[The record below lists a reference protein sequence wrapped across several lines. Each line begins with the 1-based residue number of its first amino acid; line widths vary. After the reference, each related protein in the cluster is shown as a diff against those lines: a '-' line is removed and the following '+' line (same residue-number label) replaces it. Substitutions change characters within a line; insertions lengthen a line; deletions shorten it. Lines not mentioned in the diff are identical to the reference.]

1 MSCSGKKLTV
11 NLSLYQGKDVQKNPF
26 RTSGYEEKLYM
37 FRSAFIRE
45 RIHFAWLF
53 GLFLLLTTTVL
64 LSASA
69 DITRVREAPLWERS
83 LPSTSCPWSDSDT
96 YCHRASPVLADITGD
111 GNLEIIVATNRGHV
125 QAYRYDGKLLWST
138 DIAPAFGMK
147 RDTQKTASSPAVA
160 DIDADGYMEIVMG
173 AGTVKRN
180 ICTQGG
186 VIALEHDGSV
196 KKGWPFLTKDGDIPP
211 AGCRE
216 TVFATPA
223 LGDLDKDGDL
233 EIVFGA
239 FDKRFYALD
248 HNGRL
253 LPGFPP
259 DSYHF
264 LRFGWDNLIGRLGD
278 TMWSSP
284 ALADLDGDGYLDI
297 VTGADEG
304 DYDGRF
310 VPVMGSWSCPYRSPN
325 TQGYCGG
332 SVYAFDRFGQLI
344 PGFPRYLYEIIQST
358 PALLDVDED
367 GRSEIFVGA
376 GDYYY
381 LNSPDKPKYGFRLFG
396 LDSNGRDL
404 PGWEGGKKVGGV
416 VISSPAIGDIDG
428 DNAPEIVFMAGDDRL
443 YAFDLNGQRV
453 PGFPMTPRIYTG
465 LVLDSNTVGSTAIL
479 ADYTGDGKMEIFVR
493 HAWETNIIDG
503 TGTQLTK
510 TSSSDSKPAYITLGS
525 LWNSPAVG
533 DLDRDGRLELVSQN
547 SELTVWT
554 LPASS
559 GLADWPMLKRDA
571 ARTGA
576 VVPDIRVEP
585 DTMHMVH
592 ESGKKTSYTTWLNLT
607 SFAGTFDWALST
619 NVSGVIS
626 FPRESG
632 RVNGTRMVS
641 ALLTIDGDLRPGV
654 HKIGRIDLTIS
665 RDGAVHEVVR
675 IPVSVTVF
683 KDLNQSFLPALP

>member
-1 MSCSGKKLTV
+1 MISTSFFSGRFHL
-11 NLSLYQGKDVQKNPF
+11 
-26 RTSGYEEKLYM
+26 
-37 FRSAFIRE
+37 
-45 RIHFAWLF
+45 AWLF
-53 GLFLLLTTTVL
+53 GLFLLLANAVL
-64 LSASA
+64 TSAS
-69 DITRVREAPLWERS
+69 DGLDKIRESPVWVRS

-96 YCHRASPVLADITGD
+96 DCHRASPVLEDITGD
-111 GNLEIIVATNRGHV
+111 GKPEIIVATNRGYV
-125 QAYRYDGKLLWST
+125 RAYRYDGKLLWST

-147 RDTQKTASSPAVA
+147 KDTQRTASSPAVA
-160 DIDADGYMEIVMG
+160 DIDADGKMEIVMG
-173 AGTVKRN
+173 AGTVKRD

-196 KKGWPFLTKDGDIPP
+196 KNGWPFLTKHNDIPP

-233 EIVFGA
+233 EIVFGS

-264 LRFGWDNLIGRLGD
+264 RRLGWENLQGSLAD
-278 TMWSSP
+278 TIWSSP

-304 DYDGRF
+304 NYDGRF
-310 VPVMGSWSCPYRSPN
+310 EPVLETWNCPYRSPR

-332 SVYAFDRFGQLI
+332 SIYAFDRFGQLL
-344 PGFPRYLYEIIQST
+344 PGFPRYLLEIIQST
-358 PALLDVDED
+358 PALMDVDDD

-376 GDYYY
+376 GEYYFM
-381 LNSPDKPKYGFRLFG
+381 NSPDKPQYGFRIYG

-404 PGWEGGKKVGGV
+404 PGWEGGRKVGGV

-428 DNAPEIVFMAGDDRL
+428 DNASEIVFMAGDDRL
-443 YAFDLNGQRV
+443 YAYDLNGQRV

-465 LVLDSNTVGSTAIL
+465 LVLDSNTVGSTVVL

-493 HAWETNIIDG
+493 HAWETNIING
-503 TGTQLTK
+503 AGRQLTK
-510 TSSSDSKPAYITLGS
+510 TQSSDSKPVYITKGS

-533 DLDRDGRLELVSQN
+533 DLDGDGHLELVSQN
-547 SELTVWT
+547 SELTVWS

-559 GLADWPMLKRDA
+559 NHADWPMLKRDA
-571 ARTGA
+571 ARISA
-576 VVPDIRVEP
+576 VVPDVRVVP
-585 DTMHMVH
+585 GTMGIVH
-592 ESGKKTSYTTWLNLT
+592 ESGKKTSYTQSLYLT
-607 SFAGTFDWALST
+607 SYAGTFDWTLST
-619 NVSGVIS
+619 NASNAIT
-626 FPRESG
+626 FPKESG
-632 RVNGTRMVS
+632 RVNGSRVVS
-641 ALLTIDGDLRPGV
+641 VLIEINGDLPPGT
-654 HKIGRIDLTIS
+654 HKIGRIDLAFS
-665 RDGAVHEVVR
+665 RNGTMQENVR

-683 KDLNQSFLPALP
+683 DNLNQSFLPGLH